1 MITMIL
7 QALDGLLYLFPH
19 SVHILDVDI
28 FFTKEVVIYH
38 IVHMCIECCLIFE
51 RCVLHLW

>member
-38 IVHMCIECCLIFE
+38 ILI
-51 RCVLHLW
+51 CALSAV